1 MLKSLFIFLLTLC
14 YSTLAVAQDET
25 TLNYGSL
32 KLGLPQ
38 EERSVDNDPFGLQ
51 PAEQAYMQL
60 GATQTTQAAD
70 MATGTAKEP
79 EFEEDWLTANKI
91 HKYLGIGSLTFAI
104 LAAIA
109 PKPPKDNLDD
119 GSHKE
124 LAEAAA
130 FLGGAAVATGLV
142 FHYDDI
148 FNDGM
153 SDPDNLHA
161 LYATIGALG
170 YALAVNKAPEAEHA
184 GYGVIGALSMIIGI
198 KYTW

>member
-1 MLKSLFIFLLTLC
+1 MLKSLLIFFLSLC
-14 YSTLAVAQDET
+14 YSALAVAQDEIP
-25 TLNYGSL
+25 LNYGSL
-32 KLGLPQ
+32 NLGLPQ
-38 EERSVDNDPFGLQ
+38 EERAINYDPFMLQ
-51 PAEQAYMQL
+51 PSQQDEIQL
-60 GATQTTQAAD
+60 SAANTSASGNMAMTTE
-70 MATGTAKEP
+70 KEP

-104 LAAIA
+104 LAAIS

-119 GSHKE
+119 GNHKE
-124 LAEAAA
+124 FAEAAA

-148 FNDGM
+148 FNDGI

-170 YALAVNKAPEAEHA
+170 YALAVNQAPEAEHA
-184 GYGVIGALSMIIGI
+184 GYGMIGALSMIIGI

>member
-1 MLKSLFIFLLTLC
+1 MLKSLLITTLTLF
-14 YSTLAVAQDET
+14 YSTITFAQDNAMP
-25 TLNYGSL
+25 NYGSL

-38 EERSVDNDPFGLQ
+38 QEQFLNYDPFAAPTSQ
-51 PAEQAYMQL
+51 QTYMQL
-60 GATQTTQAAD
+60 SATKIPPAAD
-70 MATGTAKEP
+70 RGMTKTNEP
-79 EFEEDWLTANKI
+79 EFEEDWLTANKV
-91 HKYLGIGSLTFAI
+91 HKYLGIGSITMAL
-104 LAAIA
+104 LSAIA
-109 PKPPKDNLDD
+109 PKPPKDNLED
-119 GSHKE
+119 GMHKD

-148 FNDGM
+148 FNNGF

-161 LYATIGALG
+161 LYTTIGVLG
-170 YALAVNKAPEAEHA
+170 YAMAVNDAPVAQHA